1 MKRQAFSR
9 PAFTLTELLVVI
21 AIIAVLI
28 GLLLPAVQKVREAAS
43 RLACANNLKQIGLA
57 AHNYES
63 ANGRLPPGNL
73 GPYPPRPW
81 DPKDPAFIPWYRSAP
96 HVGVLAHL
104 LPYLE
109 HDTIYR
115 QLQVDW
121 NVDSPGGTP
130 WWTNANNW
138 TMGQSRLKVF
148 ECPSDNLYEGVSIG
162 TVVRLYYPPDAPFNI
177 LFGWYPP
184 PVGNQIGLTNYLGVG
199 GAVLDTPDPYWGQ
212 WAGMFSNR
220 SRTSLANVPDGASNT
235 LLFGESLCQIVNGDR
250 QFGVA
255 WMTAPYALTV
265 GGLMGPREAYG
276 AFFSSR
282 HPGVVQF
289 CFADGSVRGVNR
301 RSTLWAGPWAS
312 GTTPPSNDWYVL
324 QQLGGMRDGGTLDT
338 SGLVP

>member
-1 MKRQAFSR
+1 MKRHAFPR
-9 PAFTLTELLVVI
+9 PAFTLIELIVVI

-28 GLLLPAVQKVREAAS
+28 GLLLPAVQKVREADN

-81 DPKDPAFIPWYRSAP
+81 DPTDPPAFKNWWHSAP

-109 HDTIYR
+109 HDDIYR

-121 NVDSPGGTP
+121 NPDSPGGTS
-130 WWTNANNW
+130 WYTNANNW
-138 TMGQSRLKVF
+138 TVGQSRLKVF
-148 ECPSDNLYEGVSIG
+148 QCPSDDLYGGVSGG
-162 TVVRLYYPPDAPFNI
+162 TVVRLYYPPDAPFNV
-177 LFGWYPP
+177 LFNYYPP
-184 PVGNQIGLTNYLGVG
+184 PVANQIGLTNYLGVG
-199 GAVLDTPDPYWGQ
+199 GAYLDTPDPYWGQ
-212 WAGMFSNR
+212 WVGLFYNR
-220 SRTSLANVPDGASNT
+220 SRTSLANVPDGTSQT
-235 LLFGESLCQIVNGDR
+235 LLFGEYLGQVINNDR
-250 QFGVA
+250 QFAMA

-265 GGLMGPREAYG
+265 GGLGGPRDTYG

-282 HPGVVQF
+282 HVGVVQF

-301 RSTLWAGPWAS
+301 GGTLWL
-312 GTTPPSNDWYVL
+312 TPLPGHDWYVL